1 MSSPITIQDLTL
13 GNANSVEDPKIL
25 ANFAAIKAWIQT
37 PGLQAADLA
46 SNSVTT
52 AKIADSTGASDGVTT
67 AKLATG
73 AVTNAKLASDAV
85 KTDNIG
91 ANEVSSSKIRLFTV
105 PKYVTSLPT
114 SWSGTVNFT
123 SGSTSVTVASTTS
136 GSITVGTK
144 LSLTS
149 GSGIPSDAIV
159 TAYSAPTIT
168 LNRAATATST
178 GVAATT
184 APQTGDEVYYQA
196 DSTNSIIW
204 HLRYRASADGGNAS
218 YPWEFVGGPPLH
230 FTGSDRTGEVP
241 ASARYADYLG
251 TPFTATLP
259 ALSGVFTITHGSLLK
274 AAHGATA
281 PGTSQVLSSV
291 GVGPS
296 SSFTLNQSGVTASVP
311 GAGGTLTLSTT
322 TGLPSTGQ
330 IIIDNEA
337 ISYTGINGNDIT
349 GVGRAAGGT
358 TAASHSSGANAYSYP
373 LDTDATRIVLPG
385 INNAATSA
393 SGVITIRKTIT
404 GPSAAIRM
412 DWRFITNAPGNTSFT
427 DWINRFVTV
436 TPVRVG

>member
-52 AKIADSTGASDGVTT
+52 AKIADSTGSSDGVTT

-184 APQTGDEVYYQA
+184 APQTGDEVYYEA

-218 YPWEFVGGPPLH
+218 YPWEFVGGRPLRK
-230 FTGSDRTGEVP
+230 T
-241 ASARYADYLG
+241 
-251 TPFTATLP
+251 
-259 ALSGVFTITHGSLLK
+259 
-274 AAHGATA
+274 
-281 PGTSQVLSSV
+281 
-291 GVGPS
+291 
-296 SSFTLNQSGVTASVP
+296 TASVTGNSNWQLTSGVSP
-311 GAGGTLTLSTT
+311 SVPLGGDYDLDLSLGIYVDRTTTTAANVGVATILSWPTKITSAINSSVTSATINNASAVPFSGSQQSIAAISTGAGQEIVTVSNRSTSTVTIARGT
-322 TGLPSTGQ
+322 
-330 IIIDNEA
+330 
-337 ISYTGINGNDIT
+337 NGT
-349 GVGRAAGGT
+349 S
-358 TAASHSSGANAYSYP
+358 AASHSANAPFFAVPNLYS
-373 LDTDATRIVLPG
+373 TNVEQAG
-385 INNAATSA
+385 IAALSY
-393 SGVITIRKTIT
+393 IT
-404 GPSAAIRM
+404 GSATPSQIWAGGSRSYRFTGLEASATQIPEVFHRM
-412 DWRFITNAPGNTSFT
+412 TSTADSYRLTNVSVAF
-427 DWINRFVTV
+427 